1 MRRLSNAFLTTSMI
15 FSIVLLATWVLV
27 GIIMFVLAGLNDV
40 IAQGIQ
46 EGWIKVGETSDPEL
60 ALAIARG
67 ILIGLGV
74 TFIIFGLFD
83 IPAIVVCAK
92 ARNNKSKGI
101 HIAAI
106 VLTALNF
113 TYFGIAG
120 GVLGIL
126 ATNRESQ
133 SNVVDA
139 Q

>member
-1 MRRLSNAFLTTSMI
+1 MRRLSNGFLTASMI
-15 FSIVLLATWVLV
+15 FSIVLLCTWLLV

-40 IAQGIQ
+40 ISQGIQ

-74 TFIIFGLFD
+74 TFIIFGIID
-83 IPAIVVCAK
+83 IPAIIVSAK
-92 ARNNKSKGI
+92 ARNSKNKGT

-106 VLTALNF
+106 ILSACNF

-120 GVLGIL
+120 GILGIL
-126 ATNRESQ
+126 ATNRENQ
-133 SNVVDA
+133 SNVIDA

>member
-40 IAQGIQ
+40 IMQGIQ
-46 EGWIKVGETSDPEL
+46 DGWIHVGETSDPEL

-83 IPAIVVCAK
+83 IPAIIVCGK
-92 ARNNKSKGI
+92 ARNAKSKGI

-106 VLTALNF
+106 ILSACNF

-126 ATNRESQ
+126 ATNREAR
-133 SNVVDA
+133 SNIVDA